1 MTTSIEAAE
10 TASNALTKQGK
21 IIDSIDQFYADDC
34 VFIEPDGSRRSSKN
48 DQRTKEEPMP
58 IQTIAQYRVK
68 PSGVDKVKRAIAE
81 FVPYVRANEPGT
93 RLYLAWQQK
102 DDPTRFVH
110 FFIFE
115 DEAAHAAHAS
125 SAEVKRF
132 EAAYG
137 PELAEG
143 PVVFTDYE
151 LVATNQRA

>member
-1 MTTSIEAAE
+1 
-10 TASNALTKQGK
+10 
-21 IIDSIDQFYADDC
+21 
-34 VFIEPDGSRRSSKN
+34 
-48 DQRTKEEPMP
+48 MP

-68 PSGVDKVKRAIAE
+68 PSGIDTVKRAIVE

-93 RLYLAWQQK
+93 KLYLAWQK
-102 DDPTRFVH
+102 KGDPTQFVH

-125 SAEVKRF
+125 SAAVKKF

-151 LVATNQRA
+151 LVATNQRV